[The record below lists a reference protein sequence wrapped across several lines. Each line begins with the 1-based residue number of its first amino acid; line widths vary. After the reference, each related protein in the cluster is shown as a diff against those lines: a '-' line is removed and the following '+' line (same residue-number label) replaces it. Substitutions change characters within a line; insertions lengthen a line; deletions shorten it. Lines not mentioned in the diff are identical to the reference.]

1 MKKILILCT
10 FFLTGSL
17 AAQRPSDIK
26 TLLGQL
32 SLEEKAGLV
41 VGAGM
46 NWNPGGGNAPAVGV
60 TQEKVPG
67 AAGTSNAV
75 ERLGIPKVVFADG
88 PAGVRIS
95 PERKSQP
102 ERKFYATA
110 FPVGTLMASTFDP
123 AMVEQ
128 VGAAFGNETKEYGVD
143 FLLAPALNIHR
154 NPLGGR
160 NFEYY
165 SEDPVVSGNIAAA
178 FTTGVQSQG
187 VGVSLK
193 HFAANNQETNR
204 QSVNTIVSERALR
217 EIYLKG
223 FEIAVKKSDPWTIM
237 SSYNKINEVY
247 ASESHDLL
255 TTILR
260 DEWGFKGFVMTDWFG
275 GKDPVAQMKAGND
288 LLMPGGK
295 KQVDAIVKAVQDGSL
310 SMEILDL
317 NVARIL
323 EIYNRTP
330 AFKGYAASGKPE
342 LELHK
347 QVARQAAGEGM
358 VLLKNEKNTLPFD
371 AKKGTIALFG
381 NGSYQTIAGGTGS
394 GDVNKAYMVSIADGL
409 VAAGFTL
416 NETIAGTIKDSLA
429 ARKARQKPRRMFMPE
444 DAAGEM
450 NWTNNAIMMAAEN
463 SSAAVVTLTRTSGEF
478 FDRKQEN
485 DFNLNASEL
494 SFLKQITDIF
504 HQKGKPVILV
514 LNIGGVIE
522 TASWKNLPDA
532 ILLAWQP
539 GQEGGHAV
547 ADILSG
553 KVNPSGKLPMSFP
566 VKYSDVPSS
575 GNFPGRVLDTT
586 QLGNSFQGVP
596 SEVIYE
602 EDIFVGYRY
611 YDTYGIQPSYPFGFG
626 LSYTSFKFS
635 GLKVEQKDRKVNI
648 ECSVTNT
655 GKTAGKEVV
664 QLYLSAPA
672 GKLKKPSKELKAF
685 AKTKLLAPGEKQ
697 TFTFTLT
704 PYEFASFDAVNS
716 AWIVEPGTYGIL
728 IGSSSADM
736 PLTGKFVQKSAETVL
751 KTHKALA
758 PSVDINIL
766 K

>member
-1 MKKILILCT
+1 MKKIFILCS
-10 FFLTGSL
+10 FFLAGSL
-17 AAQRPSDIK
+17 AAQRPTDIK
-26 TLLGQL
+26 TLLGKL

-60 TQEKVPG
+60 TEEKVPG

-75 ERLGIPKVVFADG
+75 DRLGIPKVVFADG

-95 PERKSQP
+95 PERKNQP
-102 ERKFYATA
+102 DRKFYATA

-143 FLLAPALNIHR
+143 ILLAPALNIHR

-165 SEDPVVSGNIAAA
+165 SEDPVVSGIIAAS
-178 FTTGVQSQG
+178 FTKGVQSQG

-223 FEIAVKKSDPWTIM
+223 FEIAVKQSDPWTIM
-237 SSYNKINEVY
+237 SSYNKINELY
-247 ASESHDLL
+247 TSESHDLL

-260 DEWGFKGFVMTDWFG
+260 DEWGFRGFVMTDWFG
-275 GKDPVAQMKAGND
+275 GKDPIAQMKAGND

-295 KQVDAIVKAVQDGSL
+295 KQVDAIIKAVQDGTL
-310 SMEILDL
+310 SMEVLDL

-323 EIYNRTP
+323 EVYNRTP
-330 AFKGYAASGKPE
+330 AFKGYVASGKPE
-342 LELHK
+342 LEQHK
-347 QVARQAAGEGM
+347 KVARQAAGEGM
-358 VLLKNEKNTLPFD
+358 VLLKNEKNILPLE
-371 AKKGTIALFG
+371 AGKGSIALFG
-381 NGSYQTIAGGTGS
+381 NGSYQTISGGTGS
-394 GDVNKAYMVSIADGL
+394 GDVNKAYMVSIDEGL
-409 VAAGFTL
+409 GAAGFKL
-416 NETIAGTIKDSLA
+416 NEKVAQTIKDSLA
-429 ARKARQKPRRMFMPE
+429 AHKARQKPRKMFMPE
-444 DAAGEM
+444 EVASEIVWSESALQV
-450 NWTNNAIMMAAEN
+450 IAEN
-463 SSAAVVTLTRTSGEF
+463 SSVAVVTLTRTSGEF
-478 FDRKQEN
+478 QDRRQEN
-485 DFNLNASEL
+485 DFNLMDSEYN
-494 SFLKQITDIF
+494 FLKQITQVF
-504 HQKGKPVILV
+504 HQKGKPVIV
-514 LNIGGVIE
+514 ILNIGGVIE

-553 KVNPSGKLPMSFP
+553 KVNPSGRLPMTFP
-566 VKYSDVPSS
+566 VKYSDVSSS

-586 QLGNSFQGVP
+586 QRGNSFQGVP

-611 YDTYGIQPSYPFGFG
+611 FDTYTVPTSYPFGYG
-626 LSYTSFKFS
+626 ISYTSFRFS
-635 GLKVEQKDRKVNI
+635 GLKIEKKDGKINVE
-648 ECSVTNT
+648 CTVTNI

-664 QLYLSAPA
+664 QLYVSAPA
-672 GKLKKPSKELKAF
+672 GKLKKPAKELKAF
-685 AKTKLLAPGEKQ
+685 AKSALLAPGEKQ
-697 TFTFTLT
+697 IIGFTLT
-704 PYEFASFDAVNS
+704 PYEYASFDAGNS
-716 AWIVEPGTYGIL
+716 AWITEPGNYGIL
-728 IGSSSADM
+728 LGSSSADI
-736 PLTGKFVQKSAETVL
+736 PLKGKFTLTTGETVL

-758 PSVDINIL
+758 PSVEINTL

>member
-1 MKKILILCT
+1 MKKIFILCS
-10 FFLTGSL
+10 FFLAGCLS
-17 AAQRPSDIK
+17 AQRPSDIK

-46 NWNPGGGNAPAVGV
+46 NWNPGGGNAPAVGI
-60 TQEKVPG
+60 TEEKVPG

-75 ERLGIPKVVFADG
+75 DRLGIPKVVFADG
-88 PAGVRIS
+88 PAGVRIN

-102 ERKFYATA
+102 DHKFYATA

-123 AMVEQ
+123 SMVEQ
-128 VGAAFGNETKEYGVD
+128 VGAAFGNETREYGVD
-143 FLLAPALNIHR
+143 ILLAPALNIHR

-165 SEDPVVSGNIAAA
+165 SEDPVVSGYTAAA
-178 FTTGVQSQG
+178 FTRGVQSQG

-223 FEIAVKKSDPWTIM
+223 FEIAVKQSDPWTIM

-247 ASESHDLL
+247 TSESHDLL

-260 DEWGFKGFVMTDWFG
+260 DEWGFRGFVMTDWFG

-295 KQVDAIVKAVQDGSL
+295 KQITAIIKAVQDGAL
-310 SMEILDL
+310 TIEELDR

-323 EIYNRTP
+323 EVYNRTP
-330 AFKGYAASGKPE
+330 AFKGYVASGKPE
-342 LELHK
+342 LEFHK

-358 VLLKNEKNTLPFD
+358 VLLKNEKNVLPLD
-371 AKKGTIALFG
+371 MKKGSIALFG

-394 GDVNKAYMVSIADGL
+394 GDVNKAYMVSIAEGL
-409 VAAGFTL
+409 RAGGFIL
-416 NETIAGTIKDSLA
+416 DEKISGTITDSLA
-429 ARKARQKPRRMFMPE
+429 AFKSRQKPQKMFMLQE
-444 DAAGEM
+444 VAEEIAWSE
-450 NWTNNAIMMAAEN
+450 NTLQAIAEN
-463 SSAAVVTLTRTSGEF
+463 NFAAVVTLTRTSGEF
-478 FDRKQEN
+478 LDRKEEN
-485 DFNLNASEL
+485 DFNLKESER
-494 SFLKQITDIF
+494 SFLNLLTRIF

-553 KVNPSGKLPMSFP
+553 KVNPSGKLPMTFP
-566 VKYSDVPSS
+566 LKYSDVASS
-575 GNFPGRVLDTT
+575 HNFPGRVLDTT
-586 QLGNSFQGVP
+586 QRGNSFQGVP

-611 YDTYGIQPSYPFGFG
+611 FDTWAVPTSYPFGFG
-626 LSYTSFKFS
+626 LSYTSFNFS
-635 GLKVEQKDRKVNI
+635 GLKIEQKNGKVNI
-648 ECSVTNT
+648 ECTITNT
-655 GKTAGKEVV
+655 GKTAGREVV
-664 QLYLSAPA
+664 QLYVSAPG
-672 GKLKKPSKELKAF
+672 GKLKKPAKELKAF
-685 AKTKLLAPGEKQ
+685 AKSKLLAPGEKQ
-697 TFTFTLT
+697 ILGFTLT
-704 PYEFASFDAVNS
+704 PYEYASFDAGNS
-716 AWIVEPGTYGIL
+716 AWIVESGDYTISL
-728 IGSSSADM
+728 GSSSADL
-736 PLTGKFVQKSAETVL
+736 PLIGKFRQKTAETVL
-751 KTHKALA
+751 KTHTALA
-758 PSVDINIL
+758 PTVEINIL